1 MQAQALVDE
10 LHDDIRPDYTMVQP
24 YGRYTSVDHAVW
36 RKLFERQGALLKG
49 RACDEFLGGLAGLG
63 ATKDHIPHFERL
75 TEALMK
81 ATGWQI
87 VAVPGLVPD
96 DVFFSHL
103 AARRFPVTW
112 WIRKPEQMDYLQ
124 EPDAFH
130 DIYGHVPLL
139 MNPVFGDY
147 MQAYG
152 EGGLKALKQNALN
165 YLARLYWYTVEFGLI
180 RTKDGLRIYGS
191 GIVSSRGESI
201 YCLESPAPNRIGFD
215 LMRIMHTGYRL
226 DTFQKS
232 YFVIDSF
239 QELFDATRP
248 DFTPYYDQLRK
259 LPQIPSGDIAAGD
272 RVLHRGTREG
282 WDPRPDA

>member
-1 MQAQALVDE
+1 MLARKFD
-10 LHDDIRPDYTMVQP
+10 DDIAADYTLVQP
-24 YGRYTSVDHAVW
+24 YGRYASIDHAVW

-49 RACDEFLGGLAGLG
+49 RACDEFLKGLAGLG
-63 ATKDHIPHFERL
+63 ATKDGIPHFEKL

-96 DVFFSHL
+96 DVFFTHL

-112 WIRKPEQMDYLQ
+112 WIREPEQMDYLQ

-152 EGGLKALKQNALN
+152 EGGLKALKLNALN

-180 RTKDGLRIYGS
+180 RTKEGLRIYGS

-201 YCLESPAPNRIGFD
+201 YCLDSQAPNRIGFD
-215 LMRIMHTGYRL
+215 LLRIMHTGYRL
-226 DTFQKS
+226 DNFQKS

-239 QELFDATRP
+239 DELFAATRP
-248 DFTPYYDQLRK
+248 DFAPYYEQLRK
-259 LPQIPSGDIAAGD
+259 LPQIPSGEIVAGD
-272 RVLHRGTREG
+272 RVIHRGTREG

>member
-1 MQAQALVDE
+1 MLARAIV
-10 LHDDIRPDYTMVQP
+10 DDIRPDYTMDQP
-24 YGRYTSVDHAVW
+24 YGRYTGTDHAVW
-36 RKLFERQGALLKG
+36 RLLFERQGALLKG
-49 RACDEFLGGLAGLG
+49 RACNEFLSGLAGLG
-63 ATKDHIPHFERL
+63 VEKEGIPQFDRL
-75 TEALMK
+75 TEALIK

-96 DVFFSHL
+96 DVFFRHL

-152 EGGLKALKQNALN
+152 EGGLKALEQGALN

-180 RTKDGLRIYGS
+180 RTKEGLRIYGS

-201 YCLESPAPNRIGFD
+201 YCLDSPAPNRLGFD
-215 LMRIMHTGYRL
+215 LLRIMHTGYRL
-226 DTFQKS
+226 DNFQKS
-232 YFVIDSF
+232 YFIIDSF
-239 QELFDATRP
+239 DELFAATRP
-248 DFTPYYDQLRK
+248 DFTPYYEQLRQ
-259 LPQIPSGDIAAGD
+259 LPQIPSGAVLESD
-272 RVLHRGTREG
+272 RVIHRGTREG

>member
-1 MQAQALVDE
+1 MLAHAIA
-10 LHDDIRPDYTMVQP
+10 DDIRPDYTMDQP

-36 RKLFERQGALLKG
+36 RQLFERQGALLQG
-49 RACDEFLGGLAGLG
+49 RACNEFLAGLAGLG
-63 ATKDHIPHFERL
+63 VAREGIPHFDRL
-75 TEALMK
+75 SEALMK

-96 DVFFSHL
+96 DVFFGHL

-124 EPDAFH
+124 EPDVFH

-152 EGGLKALKQNALN
+152 EGGLKALKLDALN

-180 RTKDGLRIYGS
+180 RTPEGLRIYGS

-201 YCLESPAPNRIGFD
+201 YCLDSPAPNRLGFD
-215 LMRIMHTGYRL
+215 LLRIMHTGYRL
-226 DTFQKS
+226 DNFQKS

-239 QELFDATRP
+239 DDLFAATRP
-248 DFTPYYDQLRK
+248 DFAPYYEQLRR
-259 LPQIPSGDIAAGD
+259 LPQIPSGAVLESD
-272 RVLHRGTREG
+272 RVIHRGTREG